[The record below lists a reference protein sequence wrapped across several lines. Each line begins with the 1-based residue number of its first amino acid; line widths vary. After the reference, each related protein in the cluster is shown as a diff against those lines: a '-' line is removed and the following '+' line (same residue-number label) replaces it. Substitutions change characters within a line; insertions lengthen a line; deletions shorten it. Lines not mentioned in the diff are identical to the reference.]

1 MRPRRP
7 RTTLERALFEIKRV
21 IAGQD
26 TMLERV
32 LVCLLADGHL
42 LIEGVPGLAKTLT
55 IKTTAQVLGGTFN
68 RIQFTPD
75 LMPSDLVGTRIY
87 RPKDGEFD
95 VELGPVFCNFLL
107 ADEINRAPAKVQSAL
122 LEVMQERQVTIGK
135 ESFAAPSPFL
145 VMATQNPIESEGTYP
160 LPEAQVDRFMLK
172 VVVGYPESD
181 DELTVVQRSLAGMA
195 EVRQILDLDALDVAS
210 RGGSKG
216 LCRSRALALRSA
228 DRDCDARPRVGRP
241 RRPEAVRRLRG
252 EPARA
257 DLADDG
263 RSRAGADP
271 WARLRASAG
280 RSRAGDGRAPPPHR
294 PQLRGAGR
302 RGRSGLDRLLRPG
315 GRACAG
321 DRALV
326 SRGMTVTAFSRE
338 RTPDRPG
345 PGPMP
350 EALLRALDM
359 KIGRRIDGLLT
370 GEHRTAAIG
379 IGTELAQIRQ
389 WEPGDDVRRID
400 WNATARSNEVQVRVD
415 VAERA
420 LTSWVLLD
428 VSPSMRFGTA
438 DRRKWDVAE
447 GVAVA
452 LGHLASRRGNRIGVT
467 TFGGNESVLLRP
479 RQGRVGLLGVL
490 LAVRRE
496 PETERVGPTSIGT
509 ALTQVARVARQRS
522 LAVVVSDF
530 RGPRDWRPAMLRIA
544 ARHAVVAVEIR
555 DPREQELPNV
565 GHIWLVDPETGRKLH
580 VDTAKRKLRERF
592 ADAAAEERAG
602 LGRELAALGVPH
614 LVLSTSG
621 DWLRPFAGFVSREG
635 RRR

>member
-1 MRPRRP
+1 
-7 RTTLERALFEIKRV
+7 
-21 IAGQD
+21 
-26 TMLERV
+26 
-32 LVCLLADGHL
+32 
-42 LIEGVPGLAKTLT
+42 
-55 IKTTAQVLGGTFN
+55 
-68 RIQFTPD
+68 
-75 LMPSDLVGTRIY
+75 
-87 RPKDGEFD
+87 
-95 VELGPVFCNFLL
+95 
-107 ADEINRAPAKVQSAL
+107 
-122 LEVMQERQVTIGK
+122 
-135 ESFAAPSPFL
+135 
-145 VMATQNPIESEGTYP
+145 
-160 LPEAQVDRFMLK
+160 
-172 VVVGYPESD
+172 
-181 DELTVVQRSLAGMA
+181 
-195 EVRQILDLDALDVAS
+195 
-210 RGGSKG
+210 
-216 LCRSRALALRSA
+216 
-228 DRDCDARPRVGRP
+228 
-241 RRPEAVRRLRG
+241 
-252 EPARA
+252 
-257 DLADDG
+257 
-263 RSRAGADP
+263 
-271 WARLRASAG
+271 
-280 RSRAGDGRAPPPHR
+280 
-294 PQLRGAGR
+294 
-302 RGRSGLDRLLRPG
+302 
-315 GRACAG
+315 
-321 DRALV
+321 
-326 SRGMTVTAFSRE
+326 
-338 RTPDRPG
+338 
-345 PGPMP
+345 MP

-415 VAERA
+415 IAERA

-447 GVAVA
+447 GVTVA

-530 RGPRDWRPAMLRIA
+530 RGPRDWRAGMLRIA

-602 LGRELAALGVPH
+602 LGRELVALGVPH